1 MPAEPTM
8 KTRGKTRG
16 WIGAVAVTAVIALG
30 NVAFWAL
37 PNQHERELPAVTEP
51 LLGAAYSPFRPEN
64 DPKAGEEPTLDQ
76 VREDLSLVAT
86 TFREIRTYSSLGIQ
100 GQVPAIARERGL
112 KVTMGSWLD
121 KDEAKNDREI
131 ESLVQGARRNPNV
144 TRVLVGNESVLRA
157 DQTVDQ
163 VIARIRQV
171 KSQVRQPVSTAE
183 PWHVWL
189 EHPELGRA
197 VDFLAIHILP
207 YWEGL
212 TVDQSIEHTVAM
224 HNRLKRMFPGKP
236 ILIAEAGWPSDGRAF
251 NAAQP
256 SLAQEA
262 KFIRKLNA
270 RAKAEGI
277 SFYLMEAFDQPWK
290 RYDEGGVGAY
300 WGYWN
305 ADRQPKFDL
314 TGPVA
319 PLPAWPA
326 IALAAALIA
335 LPLNLYFLGR
345 RRDVSWTGRIAFV
358 ALVQASAGLVAWVGY
373 RFAVQYMDISGAVAG
388 GVLAV
393 MMAMLVIL
401 LLSQTLEFVE
411 VLFARGRKRPSE
423 PVETAPDGFK
433 LPKVSIHVP
442 AYNEPADMMRETLAA
457 LARLD
462 YPDFE
467 VLVIDNNTKDE
478 AVWRPLERICEELG
492 PRFRFFHVS
501 PLAGFKAGALNYAL
515 RNMADDAE
523 VVAVIDADYVVSPD
537 WLRKMTPH
545 FADETVG
552 FVQSPQDHR
561 DWQDHPF
568 KAATNWEYA
577 GFFDIGMVQ
586 RNDHNAIVQHGTM
599 TMIRR
604 AALESVGGWSEWCIC
619 EDTELGL
626 RLMENGWSSVYSNH
640 RFGWGVTPDSFMAYK
655 KQRFRWAYGGMQIM
669 RAHMGRI
676 IGRTPSALKPM
687 QKYHFL
693 SGWAGWAADAIGL
706 IIAVMSV
713 IWGAL
718 AIAFPAIVELPSSLF
733 VVPALAGFAIRT
745 IHIIG
750 LYQGRVNCSIGN
762 RLAACLAGLSLSFTI
777 GTAVLYGLITRHLP
791 FFRTPKAENQPAL
804 MQAFQMARNETILA
818 VSLIG
823 VAIGI
828 SIVYAPFVESRFWV
842 TLMLLQ
848 AANYG
853 SSLVMA
859 LVAALPARK
868 ARKAAA
874 AATIIPNP
882 ADSTQH
888 SAA

>member
-1 MPAEPTM
+1 M

-144 TRVLVGNESVLRA
+144 TRVLVGNESILRA

-197 VDFLAIHILP
+197 ADFLAIHILP

-393 MMAMLVIL
+393 MMGMLVIL

-442 AYNEPADMMRETLAA
+442 AYNEPADMMRETLTA

-501 PLAGFKAGALNYAL
+501 PLAGFKAGALNYA
-515 RNMADDAE
+515 RHNMADDAE

-676 IGRTPSALKPM
+676 VGRTPSALKPM

-693 SGWAGWAADAIGL
+693 SGWAGWAADAVGL

-777 GTAVLYGLITRHLP
+777 GTAVLYGLVTRHLP

-818 VSLIG
+818 VSLVG

-868 ARKAAA
+868 ARKTAAA
-874 AATIIPNP
+874 VAIIPNP
-882 ADSTQH
+882 ADGSQH

>member
-1 MPAEPTM
+1 MPAEPTK

-16 WIGAVAVTAVIALG
+16 WIGAIAVTAVIALG

-64 DPKAGEEPTLDQ
+64 DPKAGEEPTVDQ
-76 VREDLSLVAT
+76 VREDLALVST
-86 TFREIRTYSSLGIQ
+86 RFREIRTYSALGIQ
-100 GQVPAIARERGL
+100 GAVPALARERGL

-131 ESLVQGARRNPNV
+131 EALVQGARRNPNV
-144 TRVLVGNESVLRA
+144 TRVLVGNEAILRA
-157 DQTVDQ
+157 DQTPEQ
-163 VIARIRQV
+163 IIARIRQV

-197 VDFLAIHILP
+197 ADFLAVHILP

-212 TVDQSIEHTVAM
+212 TVEQSIDHTVAM
-224 HNRLKRMFPGKP
+224 YNRLKRMYPGKP
-236 ILIAEAGWPSDGRAF
+236 ILVAEAGWPSDGRAF
-251 NAAQP
+251 NKAVP
-256 SLAQEA
+256 SIAEEA
-262 KFIRKLNA
+262 KFIRQLVA
-270 RAKAEGI
+270 RARKEGI
-277 SFYLMEAFDQPWK
+277 NFYLMEAFDQPWK

-314 TGPVA
+314 TGPVD

-335 LPLNLYFLGR
+335 LPLNLTFLAR
-345 RRDVSWTGRIAFV
+345 RRDMSWTGRLSFV
-358 ALVQASAGLVAWVGY
+358 VLVQAAAALVAWVGY
-373 RFAVQYMDISGAVAG
+373 RFAVQYMDVSGAVAG

-393 MMAMLVIL
+393 LMGMLVIL

-411 VLFARGRKRPSE
+411 VLFARGRRRPSE
-423 PVETAPDGFK
+423 PVEAAPEGYR

-442 AYNEPADMMRETLAA
+442 AYNEPPEMMRETLVA
-457 LARLD
+457 LSRLD

-478 AVWRPLERICEELG
+478 AVWRPLERICAELG
-492 PRFRFFHVS
+492 PRFRFFHVA
-501 PLAGFKAGALNYAL
+501 PLEGFKAGALNYAL
-515 RNMADDAE
+515 RHTAGDSE
-523 VVAVIDADYVVSPD
+523 VIAVIDADYVVSPD

-545 FADETVG
+545 FADEKVG

-561 DWQDHPF
+561 DWQEHPF
-568 KAATNWEYA
+568 KTATNWEYA

-586 RNDHNAIVQHGTM
+586 RNDHDAIVQHGTM

-604 AALESVGGWSEWCIC
+604 KALESVGGWSEWCIC

-669 RAHMGRI
+669 RGHLGYILGRK
-676 IGRTPSALKPM
+676 RSALKPM

-693 SGWAGWAADAIGL
+693 AGWAGWAADALGL
-706 IIAVMSV
+706 IIAVLSV
-713 IWGAL
+713 LWGAL

-745 IHIIG
+745 MHIIG
-750 LYQGRVNCSIGN
+750 LYQGRVNCTIGQ
-762 RLAACLAGLSLSFTI
+762 RLGACLAGLSLSFTI

-791 FFRTPKAENQPAL
+791 FFRTPKAENQPAV
-804 MQAFQMARNETILA
+804 MQAFQMARAETILA
-818 VSLIG
+818 VALVG

-842 TLMLLQ
+842 ALMLLQ

-859 LVAALPARK
+859 LIAALPARK
-868 ARKAAA
+868 TRAARKAAKAQLLA
-874 AATIIPNP
+874 AKTG
-882 ADSTQH
+882 QH
-888 SAA
+888 A

>member
-1 MPAEPTM
+1 
-8 KTRGKTRG
+8 
-16 WIGAVAVTAVIALG
+16 LG
-30 NVAFWAL
+30 
-37 PNQHERELPAVTEP
+37 
-51 LLGAAYSPFRPEN
+51 
-64 DPKAGEEPTLDQ
+64 
-76 VREDLSLVAT
+76 
-86 TFREIRTYSSLGIQ
+86 
-100 GQVPAIARERGL
+100 
-112 KVTMGSWLD
+112 
-121 KDEAKNDREI
+121 
-131 ESLVQGARRNPNV
+131 
-144 TRVLVGNESVLRA
+144 
-157 DQTVDQ
+157 
-163 VIARIRQV
+163 
-171 KSQVRQPVSTAE
+171 
-183 PWHVWL
+183 
-189 EHPELGRA
+189 
-197 VDFLAIHILP
+197 
-207 YWEGL
+207 
-212 TVDQSIEHTVAM
+212 
-224 HNRLKRMFPGKP
+224 
-236 ILIAEAGWPSDGRAF
+236 
-251 NAAQP
+251 
-256 SLAQEA
+256 
-262 KFIRKLNA
+262 
-270 RAKAEGI
+270 
-277 SFYLMEAFDQPWK
+277 
-290 RYDEGGVGAY
+290 
-300 WGYWN
+300 N

-693 SGWAGWAADAIGL
+693 SGWAGWAADAVGL

-874 AATIIPNP
+874 AAAIIPNP

>member
-693 SGWAGWAADAIGL
+693 SGWAGWAADAVGL

-874 AATIIPNP
+874 AAAIIPNP